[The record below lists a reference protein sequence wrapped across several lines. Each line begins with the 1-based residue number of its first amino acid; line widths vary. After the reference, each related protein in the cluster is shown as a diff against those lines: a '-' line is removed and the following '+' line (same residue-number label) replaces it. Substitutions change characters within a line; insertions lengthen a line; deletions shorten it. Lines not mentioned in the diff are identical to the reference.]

1 MKHRVRAYAFKP
13 GDPPREIQLWNVGNN
28 PTDYGVHRWTARSA
42 SEVMGAY
49 LKRSNPLQID
59 IEHNTAPDDAE
70 VHAGPQLPPEERP
83 TGGYAKLEIRNGAP
97 WLVFDWSQVAVE
109 QIRTRQRLFL
119 SPDYLVDKQT
129 GEIVRLNCVSL
140 VGNPGTHGARILAAA
155 VRCGGKGR
163 MNLALFLA
171 ALRAA
176 LAAEDPAVAKE
187 QISNL
192 IAEVEKSAGGEPDGD
207 EGTQTPVGA
216 AAAPESGDP
225 STPAPAADDEEEK
238 KRQAA
243 VAASAAKPPAATDET
258 ARLREAVAAKDR
270 VLAAGDKIPPAYR
283 VFASSLSQTQFDQFV
298 AGLPDL
304 SAPAGKRVNASAKPT
319 QGGPKHVVNP
329 HGALPSEDQKAM
341 DRIFNSGKRPEDSC
355 TVLDDGRVRAT
366 HIINR
371 NAGKPSTDGGAA

>member
-13 GDPPREIQLWNVGNN
+13 GDPPAEIQLWNVGDN
-28 PTDYGVHRWTARSA
+28 PTDYGLHRWTSRSA
-42 SEVMGAY
+42 AEVMRAY
-49 LKRSNPLQID
+49 LKRANPLQID
-59 IEHNTAPDDAE
+59 IEHNTAPEDAP
-70 VHAGPQLPPEERP
+70 VHSGPQLPPEERP

-129 GEIVRLNCVSL
+129 GEIVKLNCISL

-192 IAEVEKSAGGEPDGD
+192 IAEVEKSAGTEPDGD
-207 EGTQTPVGA
+207 EGAGTPVG
-216 AAAPESGDP
+216 AAAPESGDS
-225 STPAPAADDEEEK
+225 STPAPAADDDEEK
-238 KRQAA
+238 KRQAAAA
-243 VAASAAKPPAATDET
+243 VAASAAKPPANDET
-258 ARLREAVAAKDR
+258 ARLRETVAAKDR

-283 VFASSLSQTQFDQFV
+283 VFASTLSKTQFEQFV

-304 SAPAGKRVNASAKPT
+304 STPAPKRINASAKPS
-319 QGGPKHVVNP
+319 QGDPKSKPNP
-329 HGALPSEDQKAM
+329 HGALPDEDQKAM
-341 DRIFNSGKRPEDSC
+341 DRIFNSGKRPEDSV
-355 TVLDDGRVRAT
+355 TVLEDGRVRAT
-366 HIINR
+366 HVINR
-371 NAGKPSTDGGAA
+371 NADKFSTDGGAA